1 MIQMLFSRQ
10 GVKELV
16 INYKAQ
22 NVVEPK
28 LFCLFLFFWERG
40 VMFSNLEGVIDF
52 FFFSSTWSSSISIC
66 KIMYVLQS
74 VSSTYSLPH
83 RIDGALTLS
92 VG

>member
-52 FFFSSTWSSSISIC
+52 FFF
-66 KIMYVLQS
+66 LQLGVQAFLFAKLCMFFS
-74 VSSTYSLPH
+74 QFRQ
-83 RIDGALTLS
+83 RILFRI
-92 VG
+92 V